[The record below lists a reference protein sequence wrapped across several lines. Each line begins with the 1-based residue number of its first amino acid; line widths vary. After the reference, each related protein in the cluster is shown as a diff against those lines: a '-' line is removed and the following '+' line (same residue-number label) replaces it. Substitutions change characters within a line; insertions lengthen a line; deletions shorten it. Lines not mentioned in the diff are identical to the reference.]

1 MMTQGMFDVRANR
14 LIARDVFEI
23 VLEGNTAAIQAPGQ
37 FVSIRLDGLF
47 LRRPISVCD
56 WDDSSLRL
64 IYKVV
69 GKGTACLS
77 RLQRGEKADVL
88 SGLGNGF
95 SVEKARGKRV
105 ALIGGGVGVPPLY
118 GLMRMLKG
126 EDVSCVLGFN
136 EASDVFFEKEF
147 VDLGAKVSVTTAD
160 GSQGIK
166 GFVTNALQKM
176 DYDYY
181 YACGPMPMLKAIH
194 ALGGEGQL
202 SLEARMGC
210 GFGACVGCSM
220 QMKTGMKRVCSEGP
234 VFTSEEVIL

>member
-1 MMTQGMFDVRANR
+1 M
-14 LIARDVFEI
+14 
-23 VLEGNTAAIQAPGQ
+23 
-37 FVSIRLDGLF
+37 
-47 LRRPISVCD
+47 
-56 WDDSSLRL
+56 
-64 IYKVV
+64 
-69 GKGTACLS
+69 
-77 RLQRGEKADVL
+77 
-88 SGLGNGF
+88 
-95 SVEKARGKRV
+95 
-105 ALIGGGVGVPPLY
+105 
-118 GLMRMLKG
+118 
-126 EDVSCVLGFN
+126 
-136 EASDVFFEKEF
+136 
-147 VDLGAKVSVTTAD
+147 SVTTAD